1 MGATL
6 VFVHLGPTLPKHLLY
21 NLHGMHEM
29 RPNQEIV
36 LIHDNELST
45 GKKRKIPHGVRT
57 FLYKSEDD
65 IVRALTDHAYN
76 KNFRNGFWQIS
87 LIRIFAL
94 LQFQLLTGTKGVIH
108 IESDV
113 VLFKNFPWE
122 KFESLQELAWLQFNE
137 NRDVAAIL
145 FSPNPSSA
153 SWLRE
158 EIKSA
163 ILEDNEL
170 TDMKVLSK
178 ISNAHPKK
186 VILLPIAPTPDSG
199 LFNADISEKARLRN
213 SLGSDYFGGIFD
225 SAPIGMWTLGQDP
238 RNHQGVIRKGIS
250 LLDSYV
256 QPEKLTT
263 DSSFGDRLM
272 TESGIPI
279 FNIHI
284 HCKEPKYFKST
295 NFTLAIADVC
305 KATKGELESH
315 FSSRAFLEN
324 GFDFIKRNGA
334 RAPIILIKKLLS

>member
-6 VFVHLGPTLPKHLLY
+6 VFVHLGPTLPKHLLH
-21 NLHGMHEM
+21 NLHGMYEM

-45 GKKRKIPHGVRT
+45 GQKRKIPHGVRT
-57 FLYKSEDD
+57 FLYKREDD
-65 IVRALTDHAYN
+65 VVRALADHAYN
-76 KNFRNGFWQIS
+76 RNFRNGFWQIS

-122 KFESLQELAWLQFNE
+122 KFENLQDLAWLQFNE

-145 FSPNPSSA
+145 FCPNLSSA
-153 SWLRE
+153 TWLRE
-158 EIKSA
+158 KILGA
-163 ILEDNEL
+163 ILKNNEL

-178 ISNAHPKK
+178 ISNAYPDK
-186 VILLPIAPTPDSG
+186 VTLLPIAPTPNSD
-199 LFNADISEKARLRN
+199 LFIADISDQSRLRN
-213 SLGSDYFGGIFD
+213 SLQTDYFGGIFD
-225 SAPIGMWTLGQDP
+225 SAPLGMWTLGQDP
-238 RNHQGVIRKGIS
+238 RNHNGVIRKGIS

-256 QPEKLTT
+256 QPEKLTI
-263 DSSFGDRLM
+263 DSSFGDQLM

-279 FNIHI
+279 FNLHI
-284 HCKEPKYFKST
+284 HCKELKYFKST
-295 NFTLAIADVC
+295 NFSLAIADAC

-315 FSSRAFLEN
+315 FSSRALLEN
-324 GFDFIKRNGA
+324 GLDFIKRNGA
-334 RAPIILIKKLLS
+334 RAPIVLIKKLLS